1 MNVIARFPQDPTPAD
16 DLARRLA
23 GSAYQGYAYTYPHKI
38 AYAPLDPPRA
48 LADVWADEHKR
59 ALELYVHVPFCAMR
73 CGFCNLFTTV
83 NSGDDVVVRML
94 SQLAV
99 EAAAAAEALA
109 HVPAKWTPVRRQ
121 EHAPTEESRA
131 CSDSEGTEHA
141 LGAAQFARIA
151 IGGGT
156 PTFLAPDQLDAL
168 FDILDRTFAA
178 RPAQISTSI
187 EASPETVTAEKL
199 AVLRQ
204 RGVQRLSIG
213 VQSFVDGET
222 RALGRPQ
229 RRAQVEAALDLVA
242 AAAFPTFNIDL
253 IYGAAGQSVASWRA
267 SIDAAL
273 AWQPDE
279 IFLYPLYVRPLTG
292 LARLPAAAAAP
303 DIRLDL
309 YRAGRERLLAAGF
322 TQIDMRCFRRP
333 RDGTANDASNPAT
346 TDGTLGLGCGARSRT
361 SRLHYSSE
369 YAVGRAGVKEILAAY
384 LSRPPASFG
393 FAHFGVALSPQDRRR
408 ERVLLDLLHTAGLSR
423 RGYRDTFGADALDDL
438 PQLAALEQLGLA
450 RIDTARI
457 RLTEAGLERA
467 DVIGPWL
474 YAAEIATRMERY
486 RWR

>member
-1 MNVIARFPQDPTPAD
+1 MNVVARFPHDPAPEE

-23 GSAYQGYAYTYPHKI
+23 GSAYQGYAYTYPHKT

-48 LADVWADEHKR
+48 LDEVWADEPKR

-83 NSGDDVVVRML
+83 NPGDDVLARML

-99 EAAAAAEALA
+99 EAAAAADAL
-109 HVPAKWTPVRRQ
+109 R
-121 EHAPTEESRA
+121 
-131 CSDSEGTEHA
+131 
-141 LGAAQFARIA
+141 AAQFARIA
-151 IGGGT
+151 VGGGT
-156 PTFLAPDQLDAL
+156 PTFLAPDQLEEL
-168 FDILDRTFAA
+168 FDVLDRTFAA
-178 RPAQISTSI
+178 RPAQIATSV

-199 AVLRQ
+199 AVLVE

-213 VQSFVDGET
+213 VQSFVDDEV

-242 AAAFPTFNIDL
+242 AAAFPTLNIDL
-253 IYGAAGQSVASWRA
+253 IYGAAGQSVASWLA

-273 AWQPDE
+273 AWRPDE

-292 LARLPAAAAAP
+292 LARRPVEAALP

-322 TQIDMRCFRRP
+322 TQVDMRCFRRP
-333 RDGTANDASNPAT
+333 RPGAADHDHHAA

-369 YAVGRAGVKEILAAY
+369 YAVGRAGVKDILAAH
-384 LSRPPASFG
+384 LARPPASFR

-408 ERVLLDLLHTAGLSR
+408 ERILLALLQTAGLSR
-423 RGYRDTFGADALDDL
+423 RFYRDTFGTEVLDDL
-438 PQLAALEQLGLA
+438 PQLAALEAAGLA
-450 RIDTARI
+450 RIDPARI
-457 RLTEAGLERA
+457 RLTEAGIERA

-486 RWR
+486 QWR

>member
-1 MNVIARFPQDPTPAD
+1 MNVVARFPQHPTPAE

-23 GSAYQGYAYTYPHKI
+23 GSAYQGYAYTYPHKT

-48 LADVWADEHKR
+48 LADVWADEPKR

-83 NSGDDVVVRML
+83 NAGDDVVARML
-94 SQLAV
+94 AQLAV
-99 EAAAAAEALA
+99 EAGAAA
-109 HVPAKWTPVRRQ
+109 
-121 EHAPTEESRA
+121 
-131 CSDSEGTEHA
+131 DA

-151 IGGGT
+151 VGGGT

-168 FDILDRTFAA
+168 FDVLDRTLAA
-178 RPAQISTSI
+178 RPARIAASV

-213 VQSFVDGET
+213 VQSFVDDET

-229 RRAQVEAALDLVA
+229 RRAQVKAALDLVA
-242 AAAFPTFNIDL
+242 SAAFPTFNIDL
-253 IYGAAGQSVASWRA
+253 IYGAAGQSVASWLA

-273 AWQPDE
+273 AWRPDE

-292 LARLPAAAAAP
+292 LARLPSATASP

-309 YRAGRERLLAAGF
+309 YRAGRDRLLAAGF
-322 TQIDMRCFRRP
+322 TQVDMRCFRRP
-333 RDGTANDASNPAT
+333 RAGTVEHDDHLAT

-361 SRLHYSSE
+361 ARLHYSGE
-369 YAVGRAGVKEILAAY
+369 YAVGRTGVKDILAAH
-384 LSRPPASFG
+384 LARPRASFG

-408 ERVLLDLLHTAGLSR
+408 ERVLLDLLQTAGLSR
-423 RGYRDTFGADALDDL
+423 RFYRDTFGTEVLDDL
-438 PQLAALEQLGLA
+438 PHLAALEATGLA
-450 RIDTARI
+450 RIDAAEI
-457 RLTEAGLERA
+457 RLTESGIERA

-486 RWR
+486 QWR